1 MAQIG
6 DLGVKLTA
14 DVQQFKDKLKDAEKS
29 VTGLRDKA
37 TKGFEDIGNQVSRI
51 NQPLGGLISSLGNF
65 KTAGPAAFLAVGA
78 AAGALAANVVT
89 TAAEIANLARV
100 AGTSPEQF
108 QRMAAAAQTV
118 GIEQDK
124 LSDQLKDFNEKMGE
138 FFQSGAGPMKDFFE
152 IIAPKIGITAE
163 AFRNLS
169 GPQALQL
176 YYNSLQ
182 KAGLSQQEMSWY
194 LETMGSDLTQLMPL
208 LQNNGKAMG
217 ELGDKAERTG
227 KVLSDDV
234 VKGAQEL
241 NQHFNTMKG
250 EVVGLANTIG
260 SSLIPSLVRL
270 ARAYSIARGSGSGV
284 IGAIGAGIYSLTDG
298 ANMSLESE
306 AELAAQR
313 MVDAK
318 QRVDNFSRIEEEA
331 RRAGRNVDSTSSE
344 KAKEELRQ
352 LTAEYTQLSQAAAVF
367 KATTYTAQTS
377 LTGSATA
384 PPKDGKGK
392 KGSKSSKGSGYAIDP
407 DLESTLQDWEF
418 FYSESGLQKN
428 VENLEERV
436 RAVNAALAASPTAV
450 LERQRQLMQD
460 LAKMFEDGKIT
471 ADQFSEAASTALGNI
486 PNDIDKLENKLIS
499 VQTVA
504 NDAAK
509 MMTRSFID
517 FATSSDKSFSDFARN
532 FLTNIAEMIVQ
543 AMIFNAV
550 KTAGGAMAGAG
561 GIIGT
566 IGSALIGSANG
577 NAFEN
582 GRPIQQFANGGII
595 SQPVRFPLAGG
606 RTGEAGEAGVEG
618 IFPLIRKNG
627 KLGVHA
633 VGAGTTNNQ
642 VINQVTVT
650 VQGGNQDPD
659 QLGQK
664 VADQVVRAIARQ
676 EIANQMRSGGLLR

>member
-14 DVQQFKDKLKDAEKS
+14 DVKQFQDKLKDAEKS

-37 TKGFEDIGNQVSRI
+37 TQGFEEIGNQVSRI
-51 NQPLGGLISSLGNF
+51 NQPLGGLISSLGSF

-100 AGTSPEQF
+100 AGTSPEDF

-138 FFQSGAGPMKDFFE
+138 FFQSGAGPMKDFFD

-208 LQNNGKAMG
+208 LQNNGKAMS

-260 SSLIPSLVRL
+260 SALIPSLVRL
-270 ARAYSIARGSGSGV
+270 ARAYAVARGAGSGV

-298 ANMSLESE
+298 DDISLKGQ
-306 AELAAQR
+306 AELAAKR
-313 MVDAK
+313 MVEA
-318 QRVDNFSRIEEEA
+318 QERVTNYTRIEGA
-331 RRAGRNVDSTSSE
+331 DGYNV
-344 KAKEELRQ
+344 KKYKEELRQ
-352 LTAEYTQLSQAAAVF
+352 LTREYEQLSQMASVF
-367 KATTYTAQTS
+367 AATTYKADTS
-377 LTGSATA
+377 QTGSATA

-407 DLESTLQDWEF
+407 DLESTLEDWNF

-428 VENLEERV
+428 VENLEARV

-450 LERQRQLMQD
+450 LERQRQLMAD
-460 LAKMFEDGKIT
+460 LAAAFESGKIT

-504 NDAAK
+504 NDAAN

-532 FLTNIAEMIVQ
+532 FLANIAEMIVQ
-543 AMIFNAV
+543 AMILNAV

-561 GIIGT
+561 GFIGT
-566 IGSALIGSANG
+566 IGTALIGSANG

-606 RTGEAGEAGVEG
+606 RTGEAGEAGIEG

-664 VADQVVRAIARQ
+664 VADQVVRALVRS
-676 EIANQMRSGGLLR
+676 EVANQMRSGGLLSR

>member
-1 MAQIG
+1 MAQSIG
-6 DLGVKLTA
+6 DLGVRLTA
-14 DVQQFKDKLKDAEKS
+14 DVQQFKDKLKSAEQS

-194 LETMGSDLTQLMPL
+194 LETMGSDLTNLMPL
-208 LQNNGKAMG
+208 LQNNGRAMT
-217 ELGDKAERTG
+217 ELGDKAAQTG

-260 SSLIPSLVRL
+260 SSLIPALVRL
-270 ARAYSIARGSGSGV
+270 ARAYSVARGSGSGV
-284 IGAIGAGIYSLTDG
+284 VGAIGASIYSMTDG

-306 AELAAQR
+306 AALAANRMADAQERIDNYTRLEGPDGDNVKQYREELA
-313 MVDAK
+313 
-318 QRVDNFSRIEEEA
+318 
-331 RRAGRNVDSTSSE
+331 
-344 KAKEELRQ
+344 Q
-352 LTAEYTQLSQAAAVF
+352 LTREYEQLSEAAAVF
-367 KATTYTAQTS
+367 KATTYKASPSQ
-377 LTGSATA
+377 TGSAVD
-384 PPKDGKGK
+384 PKGNKGGKGS
-392 KGSKSSKGSGYAIDP
+392 KGSKSSKSGYAIDP
-407 DLESTLQDWEF
+407 ELESTLADWEF

-450 LERQRQLMQD
+450 LERQQQLMQD

-664 VADQVVRAIARQ
+664 VADQVVRALVRS
-676 EIANQMRSGGLLR
+676 EVANQMRSGGLLSR

>member
-1 MAQIG
+1 MSQIG
-6 DLGVKLTA
+6 SLGVKLTA
-14 DVQQFKDKLKDAEKS
+14 DVKQFQDQLRNAENS

-51 NQPLGGLISSLGNF
+51 NAPLGGLISSLGNF
-65 KTAGPAAFLAVGA
+65 KTVGPAAFLAVGA
-78 AAGALAANVVT
+78 AAGALAANVMN
-89 TAAEIANLARV
+89 TATEVANLARI
-100 AGTSPEQF
+100 AGSSPVEF

-176 YYNSLQ
+176 YYTSLQ

-194 LETMGSDLTQLMPL
+194 METMGSDLTNLMPL
-208 LQNNGKAMG
+208 LQNNGKAMA

-227 KVLSDDV
+227 KVLADDV

-241 NQHFNTMKG
+241 NQHLGTMKG
-250 EVVGLANTIG
+250 EVVGLANSIG

-270 ARAYSIARGSGSGV
+270 ARAYSVARGAGSGV
-284 IGAIGAGIYSLTDG
+284 VGAIGAGIYSLTDG
-298 ANMSLESE
+298 ADISLQGQ
-306 AELAAQR
+306 AELAAKR
-313 MVDAK
+313 MVDA
-318 QRVDNFSRIEEEA
+318 QERITNYTRIEGA
-331 RRAGRNVDSTSSE
+331 DGNNV
-344 KAKEELRQ
+344 KKYKEELRQ
-352 LTAEYTQLSQAAAVF
+352 LTREYEQLSQMATVF
-367 KATTYTAQTS
+367 AATTYKAETSQTG
-377 LTGSATA
+377 TATA
-384 PPKDGKGK
+384 PPKTPKGS
-392 KGSKSSKGSGYAIDP
+392 KGSKSSKSSGYVIDP
-407 DLESTLQDWEF
+407 DLESTLADWEF

-428 VENLEERV
+428 VEQLEERV

-450 LERQRQLMQD
+450 LERQRELMQD
-460 LAKMFEDGKIT
+460 LAKLFEDGKIT
-471 ADQFSEAASTALGNI
+471 ADQFSEAASTALGNVPTEI
-486 PNDIDKLENKLIS
+486 DDIKGKLIS

-517 FATSSDKSFSDFARN
+517 FATSSDRSFSEFAKN
-532 FLTNIAEMIVQ
+532 FLSNIAEMILQ
-543 AMIFNAV
+543 AMILNAV

-618 IFPLIRKNG
+618 IFPLVRKNG